1 MSNRVKQL
9 ETIQCEAKELFSRK
23 NKDYG
28 DAFANYG
35 PIGVLVRIGD
45 KLQRLQSI
53 TSSGIT
59 LVQDEKLRD
68 SLIDL
73 HNYAAMAIMLL
84 DNPEVSELQVS
95 ELQVEGVKKNNVIK
109 CSTCH
114 KSASTDDTPA
124 PYFVGKYYCCQAC
137 FNFV

>member
-9 ETIQCEAKELFSRK
+9 ETVQHEAKALFSKK

-53 TSSGIT
+53 SSSGIT

-84 DNPEVSELQVS
+84 DNPEAPKIPQEATT
-95 ELQVEGVKKNNVIK
+95 KNNNVIK
-109 CSTCH
+109 CNTCV
-114 KSASTDDTPA
+114 KDASPNDMPTTIA
-124 PYFVGKYYCCQAC
+124 GRYYCCQAC
-137 FNFV
+137 LDFV

>member
-9 ETIQCEAKELFSRK
+9 EAVQHEAKELFSKK
-23 NKDYG
+23 NQDYG
-28 DAFANYG
+28 DAFANCG

-45 KLQRLQSI
+45 KIQRLQSI
-53 TSSGIT
+53 SSSGIT
-59 LVQDEKLRD
+59 LVQDERLRD

-84 DNPEVSELQVS
+84 DNPEASKITKEATK
-95 ELQVEGVKKNNVIK
+95 KKNVIT
-109 CSTCH
+109 CSTCL

>member
-9 ETIQCEAKELFSRK
+9 ETVQHEAKELFSKK
-23 NKDYG
+23 NQDYG

-35 PIGVLVRIGD
+35 PIGILVRIGD

-53 TSSGIT
+53 SSSGIT

-84 DNPEVSELQVS
+84 DNPEEPKIPQ
-95 ELQVEGVKKNNVIK
+95 EAATKNNNVI
-109 CSTCH
+109 TCNTCV
-114 KSASTDDTPA
+114 KEASANDA
-124 PYFVGKYYCCQAC
+124 PTTIAGRYYCCQAC
-137 FNFV
+137 LDFV

>member
-95 ELQVEGVKKNNVIK
+95 ELQVEGVKKNNVI
-109 CSTCH
+109 TCNTCI
-114 KSASTDDTPA
+114 KEASPNDA
-124 PYFVGKYYCCQAC
+124 PTTIAGRYYCCQAC
-137 FNFV
+137 LDFV